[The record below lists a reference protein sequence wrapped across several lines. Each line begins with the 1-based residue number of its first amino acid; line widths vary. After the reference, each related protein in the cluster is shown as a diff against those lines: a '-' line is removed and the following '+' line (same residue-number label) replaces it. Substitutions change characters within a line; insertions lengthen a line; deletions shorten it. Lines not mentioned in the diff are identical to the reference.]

1 MSTETQIDAYLRAY
15 VEQWQIVGLAA
26 AIVQDGA
33 LRFSAAYGLQDQ
45 QRGQP
50 ATVHTLFH
58 IASVAKTMTSTAVM
72 QLCEQGKLE
81 LDDPLVKHLPY
92 FRVDDP
98 HSAQLTIRQCLCH
111 TSGIGHPADYGW
123 DRPEFD
129 DEALERHVRG
139 LATHQLL
146 ALAPNSLSY
155 SDIAFNVLGDLIAKV
170 SGMSYE
176 AYMKTLIFDPLG
188 MTTTTMMA
196 PRAEHPALVA
206 TGYEKRDDGTIVQ
219 SLYPYNRMHV
229 PCGCIASSATEIAQW
244 ALVNLKR
251 GALAGVRILQPASY
265 DVMWQM
271 QFRDSDE
278 SAPDDP
284 ALGWW
289 VSRRYT
295 ERVMQHNGGD
305 DGFLSNLRLWT
316 ESGIG
321 IVILCNAYWC
331 DPWNATDEVYKILV
345 GEG

>member
-1 MSTETQIDAYLRAY
+1 MSTESRIDAYLRAY
-15 VEQWQIVGLAA
+15 VEKWQIVGLSA
-26 AIVQDGA
+26 AIVQEGA
-33 LRFSAAYGLQDQ
+33 IRFSAAYGRQAQ
-45 QRGQP
+45 QSGQP
-50 ATVHTLFH
+50 ATVDTLFH
-58 IASVAKTMTSTAVM
+58 IASVAKTMTSTALM
-72 QLCEQGKLE
+72 QLREQGKLD

-98 HSAQLTIRQCLCH
+98 RSDQITIRQCLCH
-111 TSGIGHPADYGW
+111 TSGIGHPEDYGW

-129 DEALERHVRG
+129 DAALERHVRG

-146 ALAPNSLSY
+146 DLAPNRLSY

-176 AYMKTLIFDPLG
+176 VYMKTHLFDPLG
-188 MTTTTMMA
+188 MTTTTLMA

-206 TGYEKRDDGTIVQ
+206 TGYEKREDGAIVQ
-219 SLYPYNRMHV
+219 SLYPYSRMHV
-229 PCGCIASSATEIAQW
+229 PCGCIASSATEMAHW
-244 ALVNLKR
+244 ALANLNR
-251 GALAGVRILQPASY
+251 GELAGVRILQPASY
-265 DVMWQM
+265 ETMWQM
-271 QFRDSDE
+271 QFRDRDE
-278 SAPDDP
+278 SAPHDP

-289 VSRRYT
+289 VSRRYP
-295 ERVMQHNGGD
+295 ERVMEHNGGD